1 MLQQKCV
8 KARALYDNIAE
19 APDELA
25 FRKGDVLTVLEQ
37 NTAGL
42 EGWWLCALRGRQGI
56 CPGNRLRLLV
66 GQYDTGGCLV
76 GSRPDLTISEDGIQ
90 RHGKRRSW
98 HVQPNKTQKIYK
110 VHPCTPPCPIDRPYT
125 RNAAHNG
132 VGGGS
137 IVPAADPIAPPSH
150 PLMSALVRDGSL
162 SKSADYQFV
171 CRVSAIGI
179 A

>member
-1 MLQQKCV
+1 MGESDTCLARLALKPTICAQKCV

-66 GQYDTGGCLV
+66 GQYDNGGCLG
-76 GSRPDLTISEDGIQ
+76 GSRVDLTLNEDGLQ

-98 HVQPNKTQKIYK
+98 HVQPN
-110 VHPCTPPCPIDRPYT
+110 RPEIFVGASNIHDYT
-125 RNAAHNG
+125 KNFYQ
-132 VGGGS
+132 
-137 IVPAADPIAPPSH
+137 IA
-150 PLMSALVRDGSL
+150 
-162 SKSADYQFV
+162 KQT
-171 CRVSAIGI
+171 
-179 A
+179 